1 MSLINP
7 ITPTVI
13 CLHQTY
19 KLQTSNPYGNPY
31 GAKKRVL

>member
-7 ITPTVI
+7 ITPKVI

-19 KLQTSNPYGNPY
+19 KLQTSNPYG
-31 GAKKRVL
+31 AKKRVL